1 MSKFVKGSLITAAC
15 ILIMGIAIYTVGMI
29 GGGREDVRE
38 MEANGRLDFLNLK
51 VRMFNRLNLSW
62 WDDDLLPWG
71 DNDID
76 LWGDEKS
83 IINDTHSTHHASGD
97 QSASDSFTT
106 GETIDASFV
115 TKLDIEL
122 GGGYLYIDQDSAA
135 GSESTSGGNINIT
148 VNAEDDVDV
157 EYYVKNG
164 TLHIEGFKNKKWN
177 VLPQPNKNTVYV
189 TLPKDFAFLESEIEL
204 GAGYIEMNGGMYG
217 KTEIEIG
224 AGEVVCNKIKTG
236 KMEASVGAGVLD
248 AVDIEA
254 GEIDFS
260 VAMGSVTI
268 SEGMIGGNIDLSCD
282 MGSLY
287 LEMNGNEADY
297 NYDIECSM
305 GTIVIGNSEY
315 SGMGKE
321 KYINN
326 HAAKELSASCDMGS
340 IEVTFAD

>member
-1 MSKFVKGSLITAAC
+1 MSKFVKGSLIAATC
-15 ILIMGIAIYTVGMI
+15 ILIIGIAIYTVGMI

-51 VRMFNRLNLSW
+51 ARMFNGLNLSW
-62 WDDDLLPWG
+62 WD
-71 DNDID
+71 
-76 LWGDEKS
+76 EY
-83 IINDTHSTHHASGD
+83 DTYSEYHASGD
-97 QSASDSFTT
+97 QSTSNSFTT
-106 GETIDASFV
+106 GETIDASSV

-122 GGGYLYIDQDSAA
+122 GGGYLYIDQDSAED
-135 GSESTSGGNINIT
+135 SGNINVT

-164 TLHIEGFKNKKWN
+164 TFHIEGFKNKKWN
-177 VLPQPNKNTVYV
+177 VLPQSNKNAIYV
-189 TLPKDFAFLESEIEL
+189 TLPKDFAFLESDIEL
-204 GAGYIEMNGGMYG
+204 GAGYIEMNGGIYG
-217 KTEIEIG
+217 KTEIDIG
-224 AGEVVCNKIKTG
+224 AGEVVCNGIKTG
-236 KMEASVGAGVLD
+236 KMEASVGAGALE
-248 AVDIEA
+248 AVEIEA
-254 GEIDFS
+254 DGIDFS

-268 SEGMIGGNIDLSCD
+268 SEGTIGGNIDLSCS

-287 LEMNGNEADY
+287 LELNGKETDY

-305 GTIVIGNSEY
+305 GTIAIGTSEY

-326 HAAKELSASCDMGS
+326 NAARDLEASCDMGS